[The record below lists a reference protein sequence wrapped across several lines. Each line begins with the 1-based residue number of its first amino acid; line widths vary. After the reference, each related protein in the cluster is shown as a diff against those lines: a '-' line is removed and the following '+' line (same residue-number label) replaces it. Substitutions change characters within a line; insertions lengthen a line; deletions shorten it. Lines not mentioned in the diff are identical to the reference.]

1 VTISRHRFWMAVL
14 LAVVCMAGCEKR
26 GADPADADQ
35 AGNNAAPATTTAER
49 GPVKMT
55 VSAEPAEFSIAD
67 SLRVTVAVEAEQQ
80 VEVEMPDLAEIPNFE
95 MLDFDRSGP
104 QVTAEGKNRWQQEYE
119 LEVYFSGEYVIPS
132 FKARFIDKR
141 PEHMAAKADAGHQ
154 PEADTTDPQ
163 AEASAPDGEHNGE
176 VEDEWN
182 ELQTDELKVTA
193 TSLVQ
198 KAEELTEIE
207 DIVGPVALPR
217 APFVQRHAAALG
229 IAAGVAAIAAVA
241 VALLRRKRE
250 VSKQMLPAHVMAFR
264 MLEWLIAQDFVGKG
278 QLEQFYV
285 HLCGV
290 VRKYIEMR
298 FEIHAPEETT
308 EEFLGQMSQDG
319 GGRSVLAEHRSLLK
333 EFLEHADLVK
343 FARHSPTDDEI
354 QRSFNAAKVFIE
366 ATADDAVMI
375 EAGGVEGLV

>member
-14 LAVVCMAGCEKR
+14 LAVACMAGCEKR

-35 AGNNAAPATTTAER
+35 AGNNGAPATTTAER
-49 GPVKMT
+49 GPVRIT

-67 SLRVTVAVEAEQQ
+67 ALRVTVAVEAEQQ

-141 PEHMAAKADAGHQ
+141 PEHVAAKADAGGQAEADAPDEQ
-154 PEADTTDPQ
+154 PEA
-163 AEASAPDGEHNGE
+163 
-176 VEDEWN
+176 EWN

-241 VALLRRKRE
+241 VVLLRRKRE
-250 VSKQMLPAHVMAFR
+250 ASKQMLPAHVMAFR

-308 EEFLGQMSQDG
+308 EEFLGQMTQDG
-319 GGRSVLAEHRSLLK
+319 AGRSVLVEHRSLLK

-366 ATADDAVMI
+366 ATADDGVMV
-375 EAGGVEGLV
+375 ESGGVEGLV